1 MKANSKIC
9 QWKVLQCLVFQ
20 SVGNTSLGNRGR
32 GQAKGYTKGGKACA
46 PHLHKGGITR
56 AIGRFLIACTRL
68 LLYRTTVLPFYR
80 VLPCFTVVLPIPCFT
95 AVVPRYYLG
104 SIPEKA
110 GNEAPPTAPRSAR
123 GARTDETTG
132 PRDAPLHRTPAEP
145 NVPLQDGLHEERRP
159 DS

>member
-1 MKANSKIC
+1 MIFIYFVFSERSIDELY
-9 QWKVLQCLVFQ
+9 WKVPN
-20 SVGNTSLGNRGR
+20 SV
-32 GQAKGYTKGGKACA
+32 YKATTL
-46 PHLHKGGITR
+46 PY
-56 AIGRFLIACTRL
+56 
-68 LLYRTTVLPFYR
+68 YRSTVLR
-80 VLPCFTVVLPIPCFT
+80 VLPCFTGFYRGAT

-110 GNEAPPTAPRSAR
+110 GNEAPPTAPRSAC